1 VKKTA
6 YNGRFC
12 KSGAVTRPKGSE
24 NFQVLCLVA
33 NAVKPRLRKAA
44 ETLAAIA
51 GQCVPQRNRQKNEKP
66 ADEKL

>member
-1 VKKTA
+1 MKKTA

-44 ETLAAIA
+44 ETLAASGIL
-51 GQCVPQRNRQKNEKP
+51 RNCTTEINE
-66 ADEKL
+66 LNN